1 MTDNFKQKCRERTY
15 KNKLGYIKFSDN
27 NIISNTDILSEIRS
41 EENIYTNGILIGSCN
56 SKIVNTSFLGEINS
70 SDDLEAFVGIKYSD
84 DSKEYYSLGNYK
96 VNDRKYLNT
105 TKKTEVKAFDEFH
118 KLNDKYTCGITEWTS
133 ITLKDVLID
142 LCNTLGWNL
151 GTTSFVNESL
161 PVSDNEF
168 QNNDTNRE
176 VLSDILECAC
186 SFGVIENKTLYL
198 KWFDTDVSEILD
210 KSQYSSL
217 EILGEYGE
225 VNSLV
230 LKYSQI
236 EGENVTREDTESIKN
251 NGETQVVIAD
261 NRFLYTE
268 ELKQLAIE
276 NIWNRLKGFK
286 YVACKITS
294 YFGKPYLKCGNKISV
309 QKSDGTYFDTYIL
322 KHVFKY
328 DGTFYDELESP
339 LLSLAE
345 TSIKN
350 NKSYIAERIKN
361 AEIIVKKA
369 SAEISATTESVE
381 MLEVYVDNNIQEINK
396 KFDGYVPEND
406 FVTLENSVKQIQTDT
421 YTKTEINTK
430 LTDGSVTMV
439 KTTSLTADDNGLTV
453 DKTGSKTKGNLD
465 ADGLTVIDKTGAVES
480 ELLFAGYDEELG
492 KTIVRTDNIKII
504 KYTDI
509 GTHSR
514 IQDYENGTG
523 IFTI

>member
-1 MTDNFKQKCRERTY
+1 MTDIFKQKCRERTY

-151 GTTSFVNESL
+151 GTTSFVNETL

-186 SFGVIENKTLYL
+186 SFGVIDNKTLYL

-294 YFGKPYLKCGNKISV
+294 YFGKPYLKCGNKI
-309 QKSDGTYFDTYIL
+309 
-322 KHVFKY
+322 
-328 DGTFYDELESP
+328 
-339 LLSLAE
+339 
-345 TSIKN
+345 
-350 NKSYIAERIKN
+350 
-361 AEIIVKKA
+361 
-369 SAEISATTESVE
+369 
-381 MLEVYVDNNIQEINK
+381 
-396 KFDGYVPEND
+396 
-406 FVTLENSVKQIQTDT
+406 
-421 YTKTEINTK
+421 
-430 LTDGSVTMV
+430 
-439 KTTSLTADDNGLTV
+439 
-453 DKTGSKTKGNLD
+453 NLD
-465 ADGLTVIDKTGAVES
+465 HLMRK
-480 ELLFAGYDEELG
+480 F
-492 KTIVRTDNIKII
+492 
-504 KYTDI
+504 
-509 GTHSR
+509 
-514 IQDYENGTG
+514 
-523 IFTI
+523 